1 MTTSNKNATP
11 VNTVETATS
20 HKATLGEIFHCSQI
34 LIPFSYKD
42 SEGESVSDY
51 LQISTDLDSSKGIF
65 DVFSLTFS
73 YSKGKL
79 YQLSFNTLVLSGKP
93 ISKKVTP
100 FSITQ
105 VIDDSLANYTIS
117 DNNDDQRLALLI
129 YLLRECIEKD
139 LNKSEQTGLLVF
151 KPISKTV
158 FKEQIATVA
167 KNLETQNIP
176 FQSHFKILKSF
187 IDSKVA

>member
-1 MTTSNKNATP
+1 MTNSTKTQAMTSNK
-11 VNTVETATS
+11 
-20 HKATLGEIFHCSQI
+20 ATLSEIFHCSQI
-34 LIPFSYKD
+34 LIPFSYID
-42 SEGESVSDY
+42 VEGENVSDF
-51 LQISTDLDSSKGIF
+51 LQISTDLDNSKGIF
-65 DVFSLTFS
+65 DTFSLTFS

-93 ISKKVTP
+93 ISKKMTQ

-105 VIDDSLANYTIS
+105 VIDDSLSSYLIS
-117 DNNDDQRLALLI
+117 NNNDDQRLALLI

-139 LNKSEQTGLLVF
+139 LTKSELTGLLVF
-151 KPISKTV
+151 KPISKAV
-158 FKEQIATVA
+158 FKEQISNVA
-167 KNLETQNIP
+167 KDLENANIA